1 MISGLLK
8 PSSGSVLLDNV
19 EQEIYSNKYWIKK
32 ISYIQQNI
40 FLLNESIKKNIILER
55 EDLFNEKKFDEIKQ
69 ILSLDRAFNKFS
81 SKLETVVGD
90 DGLFLS
96 GGQKQL
102 ISIARALYKNS
113 EIILFDEA
121 DSFLDSYYTLN
132 LKDLFLKLKNRV
144 TIVVVTHDT
153 SLLNESFDRV
163 FKINN
168 HNVSQII
175 K

>member
-1 MISGLLK
+1 M
-8 PSSGSVLLDNV
+8 
-19 EQEIYSNKYWIKK
+19 
-32 ISYIQQNI
+32 
-40 FLLNESIKKNIILER
+40 
-55 EDLFNEKKFDEIKQ
+55 
-69 ILSLDRAFNKFS
+69 
-81 SKLETVVGD
+81 VGD

-121 DSFLDSYYTLN
+121 DSFLDSHYTLN